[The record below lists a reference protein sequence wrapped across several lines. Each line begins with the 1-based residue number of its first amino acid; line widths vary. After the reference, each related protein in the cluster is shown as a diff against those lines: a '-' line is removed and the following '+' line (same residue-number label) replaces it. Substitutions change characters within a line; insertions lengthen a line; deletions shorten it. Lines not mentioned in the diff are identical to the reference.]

1 MNQFKEF
8 VRKEFHHIL
17 RDRRSLLLLLAMPV
31 VLMVIFGFAI
41 TNEIKN
47 NSLAVYDRAK
57 DQASQKIISA
67 FNASK
72 YFNLVYNI
80 HSEDEIEKVFQQN
93 KAALVIVIPLQFNSN
108 LIATNK
114 AAIQIIA
121 DASDPNTATSLIN
134 YATAIISEYQ
144 AGLNKQANI
153 PYQITA
159 ETRMLYNP
167 ELKSAYTFVPGVMG
181 LILMLISAMM
191 TSVAIVREKEL
202 GTMEV
207 LLVSPL
213 NPILIVIAK
222 AVPYFLIGVINVLTI
237 IALSVFAMGLPV
249 EGNFFLLLAESMLFI
264 IACLSLGLL
273 ISTMAQSQ
281 QVALLIS
288 LLVLMLPTMLLSGF
302 IFPVENMPKVLQ
314 WASNIVPATWYI
326 LMVKAIML
334 KGLGFAAVWKENLVL
349 MGMTIFFLAV
359 SIKRFNI
366 RLE

>member
-1 MNQFKEF
+1 MKQFKEF
-8 VRKEFHHIL
+8 VRKEFYHIL
-17 RDRRSLLLLLAMPV
+17 RDRRSLLLLLAMPI
-31 VLMVIFGFAI
+31 VLMIIFGFAI
-41 TNEIKN
+41 SNEIKN
-47 NSLAVYDRAK
+47 NSLAVYDMAK
-57 DQASQKIISA
+57 DQASQKIIEA
-67 FNASK
+67 FKASK
-72 YFNLVYNI
+72 YFNISYNI
-80 HSEDEIEKVFQQN
+80 YSEDEIEKVFRQN
-93 KAALVIVIPLQFNSN
+93 KAAIVIVIPSQFNSN

-134 YATAIISEYQ
+134 YATSIITEYQ
-144 AGLNKQANI
+144 SSLNQQANI
-153 PYQITA
+153 PYQIQT

-213 NPILIVIAK
+213 NPVLIVIAK
-222 AVPYFLIGVINVLTI
+222 AIPYFLIGVINVLTI

-264 IACLSLGLL
+264 ISCLSLGLL

-314 WASNIVPATWYI
+314 WISNIVPATWYI
-326 LMVKAIML
+326 LMIKAIML
-334 KGLGFAAVWKENLVL
+334 KGLGFASVWKENLVL
-349 MGMTIFFLAV
+349 VGMTIFFLAV

-366 RLE
+366 RLD

>member
-1 MNQFKEF
+1 MQAFK
-8 VRKEFHHIL
+8 
-17 RDRRSLLLLLAMPV
+17 
-31 VLMVIFGFAI
+31 
-41 TNEIKN
+41 
-47 NSLAVYDRAK
+47 
-57 DQASQKIISA
+57 
-67 FNASK
+67 ASK
-72 YFNLVYNI
+72 YFNITYNI
-80 HSEDEIEKVFQQN
+80 YSEDEIEKVFRQN
-93 KAALVIVIPLQFNSN
+93 KAALIIVIPSQFNSN

-134 YATAIISEYQ
+134 YATSIITEYQ
-144 AGLNKQANI
+144 SSLNQQANI
-153 PYQITA
+153 PYQIQT

-191 TSVAIVREKEL
+191 TSVAIVREKES

-213 NPILIVIAK
+213 NPLLIVIAK
-222 AVPYFLIGVINVLTI
+222 AIPYFLIGVINVLTI

-264 IACLSLGLL
+264 ISCLSLGLL

-314 WASNIVPATWYI
+314 WVSNIVPATWYI
-326 LMVKAIML
+326 LMIKAIML
-334 KGLGFAAVWKENLVL
+334 KGLGFASVWKENLVL
-349 MGMTIFFLAV
+349 IGMTIFFLAV

>member
-1 MNQFKEF
+1 MKQFKEF
-8 VRKEFHHIL
+8 VRKEFYHIL
-17 RDRRSLLLLLAMPV
+17 RDKRSLLLLLAMPI
-31 VLMVIFGFAI
+31 VLMIIFGFAI
-41 TNEIKN
+41 SNEIKN
-47 NSLAVYDRAK
+47 NSLAVYDMAK
-57 DQASQKIISA
+57 DEASQKIIEA
-67 FNASK
+67 FKASK
-72 YFNLVYNI
+72 YFNITYNI
-80 HSEDEIEKVFQQN
+80 YRKNEIEKVFRQN
-93 KAALVIVIPLQFNSN
+93 KAALVIVIPSQFNSN

-121 DASDPNTATSLIN
+121 DASDPNTATILIN
-134 YATAIISEYQ
+134 HATAIITEYQ
-144 AGLNKQANI
+144 SSLNQQANI
-153 PYQITA
+153 PYQIQT

-167 ELKSAYTFVPGVMG
+167 ELKSAYSFVPGVMG

-213 NPILIVIAK
+213 NPLLIVIAK
-222 AVPYFLIGVINVLTI
+222 AIPYFLISVINVLTI

-264 IACLSLGLL
+264 ISCLSLGLL

-314 WASNIVPATWYI
+314 WISNIVPATWYI
-326 LMVKAIML
+326 LMIKAIML
-334 KGLGFAAVWKENLVL
+334 KGLGFASVWKENLVL
-349 MGMTIFFLAV
+349 IAMTIFFLAV
-359 SIKRFNI
+359 SIKRFNV

>member
-8 VRKEFHHIL
+8 VRKEFYHIL
-17 RDRRSLLLLLAMPV
+17 RDKRSLLLLLAMPV
-31 VLMVIFGFAI
+31 VLMIIFGFAI
-41 TNEIKN
+41 SNEIKN
-47 NSLAVYDRAK
+47 NSLAVYDMAK
-57 DQASQKIISA
+57 DEASQKIIEA
-67 FNASK
+67 FKASK
-72 YFNLVYNI
+72 YFNVTYNI
-80 HSEDEIEKVFQQN
+80 YSEDEIEKVFRQN
-93 KAALVIVIPLQFNSN
+93 KAALVIVIPSQFNSN

-114 AAIQIIA
+114 AAVQIIA

-134 YATAIISEYQ
+134 YATSIITEYQ
-144 AGLNKQANI
+144 VGLNQQANI
-153 PYQITA
+153 PYQIQT

-167 ELKSAYTFVPGVMG
+167 ELKSAYSFVPGVMG

-213 NPILIVIAK
+213 NPVLIVIAK
-222 AVPYFLIGVINVLTI
+222 AIPYFLIGVINVLTI

-264 IACLSLGLL
+264 ISCLSLGLL

-302 IFPVENMPKVLQ
+302 IFPVQNMPKVLQ
-314 WASNIVPATWYI
+314 WISNIVPATWYI
-326 LMVKAIML
+326 LMIKAIML
-334 KGLGFAAVWKENLVL
+334 KGLGFASVWKENLVL
-349 MGMTIFFLAV
+349 VGMTISFLAV

>member
-8 VRKEFHHIL
+8 VRKEFYHIL
-17 RDRRSLLLLLAMPV
+17 RDRRSLLLLLAMPII
-31 VLMVIFGFAI
+31 LMIIFGFAI
-41 TNEIKN
+41 SNEIKN
-47 NSLAVYDRAK
+47 NSLAVYDMAK
-57 DQASQKIISA
+57 DEASQKIISS
-67 FNASK
+67 FKASK
-72 YFNLVYNI
+72 YFNITYNI
-80 HSEDEIEKVFQQN
+80 YSEDEIEKVFRQN
-93 KAALVIVIPLQFNSN
+93 KAALVIVIPSQFNSN

-134 YATAIISEYQ
+134 YATSIITEYQ
-144 AGLNKQANI
+144 SSLNQQVNI
-153 PYQITA
+153 PYQIQT

-167 ELKSAYTFVPGVMG
+167 ELKSAYSFVPGVMG

-213 NPILIVIAK
+213 NPMLIVIAK
-222 AVPYFLIGVINVLTI
+222 AIPYFLIGVINVLTI

-264 IACLSLGLL
+264 ISCLSLGLL

-314 WASNIVPATWYI
+314 WISNIVPATWYI
-326 LMVKAIML
+326 LMIKAIML
-334 KGLGFAAVWKENLVL
+334 KGLGFASVWKENLVL
-349 MGMTIFFLAV
+349 VGMTIFFLAV

>member
-1 MNQFKEF
+1 MKQFKEF
-8 VRKEFHHIL
+8 VRKEFYHIL
-17 RDRRSLLLLLAMPV
+17 RDRRSLLLLLAMPI
-31 VLMVIFGFAI
+31 VLMIIFGFAI
-41 TNEIKN
+41 SNEIKN
-47 NSLAVYDRAK
+47 NSLAVYDMAK
-57 DQASQKIISA
+57 DQASQKIIEA
-67 FNASK
+67 FKASK
-72 YFNLVYNI
+72 YFNISYNI
-80 HSEDEIEKVFQQN
+80 YSEDEIEKMFRQN
-93 KAALVIVIPLQFNSN
+93 KAALVIVIPSQFNSN

-134 YATAIISEYQ
+134 YATSIITEYQ
-144 AGLNKQANI
+144 SSLNQQANI
-153 PYQITA
+153 PYQIQT

-213 NPILIVIAK
+213 NPVLIVIAK
-222 AVPYFLIGVINVLTI
+222 AIPYFLIGVINVLTI

-264 IACLSLGLL
+264 ISCLSLGLL

-314 WASNIVPATWYI
+314 WISNIVPATWYI
-326 LMVKAIML
+326 LMIKAIML
-334 KGLGFAAVWKENLVL
+334 KGLGFASVWKENLVL
-349 MGMTIFFLAV
+349 IGMTIFFLAV

-366 RLE
+366 RLD

>member
-8 VRKEFHHIL
+8 VRKEFYHIL
-17 RDRRSLLLLLAMPV
+17 RDRRSLLLLLAMPI
-31 VLMVIFGFAI
+31 VLMIIFGFAI
-41 TNEIKN
+41 SNEIKN
-47 NSLAVYDRAK
+47 NSLAVYDMAK

-72 YFNLVYNI
+72 YFNITCNI
-80 HSEDEIEKVFQQN
+80 YSEDEVDKVFRQN
-93 KAALVIVIPLQFNSN
+93 KAALVIVIPSQFNSD
-108 LIATNK
+108 LMATNK
-114 AAIQIIA
+114 ATIQIIA

-134 YATAIISEYQ
+134 YATSIISAYQ
-144 AGLNKQANI
+144 SSLNQQANI
-153 PYQITA
+153 PYQIQT

-191 TSVAIVREKEL
+191 TSVAIVREKET

-213 NPILIVIAK
+213 NPMLIVLAK
-222 AVPYFLIGVINVLTI
+222 AIPYFLIGVINVLTI

-249 EGNFFLLLAESMLFI
+249 EGNFFLLLGESMLFI

-349 MGMTIFFLAV
+349 IGMTIFFLAV

>member
-1 MNQFKEF
+1 MKQFKEF
-8 VRKEFHHIL
+8 VRKEFYHIL

-31 VLMVIFGFAI
+31 ALMIIFGFAI

-47 NSLAVYDRAK
+47 NNLAVYDMAK
-57 DQASQKIISA
+57 DEASQKIISG
-67 FNASK
+67 FRASK
-72 YFNLVYNI
+72 YFNIAYNI
-80 HSEDEIEKVFQQN
+80 NSEDEIEKIFQQN
-93 KAALVIVIPLQFNSN
+93 RAALIIVIPPQFSRN

-114 AAIQIIA
+114 AEIQIIA
-121 DASDPNTATSLIN
+121 DGSDPNTAASLIN
-134 YATAIISEYQ
+134 YATSIISEYQ
-144 AGLNKQANI
+144 NSIDQQANI
-153 PYQITA
+153 PYQVQA
-159 ETRMLYNP
+159 KTRMLYNP
-167 ELKSAYTFVPGVMG
+167 ELKSAFAFVPGVMG

-191 TSVAIVREKEL
+191 TSVAIVKEKEL

-213 NPILIVIAK
+213 NPLLIVIAK

-249 EGNFFLLLAESMLFI
+249 EGNFFLLLAESIIFI
-264 IACLSLGLL
+264 ICCLSLGLL
-273 ISTMAQSQ
+273 ISTIAQSQ

-288 LLVLMLPTMLLSGF
+288 LLVLMLPAMLLSGF
-302 IFPVENMPKVLQ
+302 IFPVQNMPKALQ
-314 WASNIVPATWYI
+314 WVSNIVPATWYI

-334 KGLGFAAVWKENLVL
+334 KGLGIAAVWKENLVL
-349 MGMTIFFLAV
+349 IGMTMFFLAV

>member
-8 VRKEFHHIL
+8 VRKEFYHIL
-17 RDRRSLLLLLAMPV
+17 RDRRSLLLLLAMPI
-31 VLMVIFGFAI
+31 VLMIIFGFAI
-41 TNEIKN
+41 SNEIKN
-47 NSLAVYDRAK
+47 NSLAVYDMAK
-57 DQASQKIISA
+57 DQASQKIIQA

-72 YFNLVYNI
+72 YFNITYNI
-80 HSEDEIEKVFQQN
+80 YTEDEIEKVFRQN
-93 KAALVIVIPLQFNSN
+93 KAALVIIIPSQFNSN

-134 YATAIISEYQ
+134 YATSIITEYQ
-144 AGLNKQANI
+144 SSLNRQANI
-153 PYQITA
+153 PYQIQT

-167 ELKSAYTFVPGVMG
+167 ELKSAYSFVPGVMG

-191 TSVAIVREKEL
+191 TSVAIVREKES

-213 NPILIVIAK
+213 NPLLIVIAK
-222 AVPYFLIGVINVLTI
+222 AIPYFLIGVINVLTI

-264 IACLSLGLL
+264 ISCLSLGLL

-314 WASNIVPATWYI
+314 WVSNIVPATWYI
-326 LMVKAIML
+326 LMIKAIML
-334 KGLGFAAVWKENLVL
+334 KGLGFASVWKENLVL
-349 MGMTIFFLAV
+349 IGMTIFFLAV